1 MVQLSQLYV
10 TIGKTIALTMGTFV
24 DKVVSLFFRF
34 VVAFPPR
41 SKQPVD
47 KYISEN
53 VKTGGVFDVDA

>member
-1 MVQLSQLYV
+1 
-10 TIGKTIALTMGTFV
+10 MGTFV

-53 VKTGGVFDVDA
+53 VKTGGVFDVDAWVCMCVFIYTFFR